1 MVEGDEVDLKAR
13 EVRGVVNE
21 LMCITVVIC
30 TGLVEFWGMQ
40 KQWVGVLRVFKAF
53 SF

>member
-30 TGLVEFWGMQ
+30 TGFGGILGDAKAVGWSVEIFQ
-40 KQWVGVLRVFKAF
+40 CL
-53 SF
+53 